1 MYEPTKARICDIK
14 KLQPRKYPAPSN
26 PINPPI
32 TGKRKRASADVATKS
47 SVLPNGIIV
56 RKASKSLKVFIGFI
70 FEHIAITQPNKDID
84 FVVGFM
90 DKLNGKNILVTG
102 GAGFIGSHLCK
113 KLSSLTQNLTI
124 YDNLSNGKVENV
136 KHLPKVHFVRA
147 DILDLKKLQSQE
159 KPDLIYH
166 LAAQVVVP
174 YSMENPIEDFETNAR
189 GTLNVLEKARKDDA
203 RIVFASSAAVYGNTS
218 QLPTPET
225 HGFSPDSCYGL
236 SKVVGE
242 QYCNMYSRQYGLDV
256 TIVRFANVYGPK
268 CHGVIHDFLDKLS
281 RNPEQLEIIGSGMQS
296 RDFVHIY
303 DVVDALL
310 LCATSDVAIG
320 ETFNI
325 GYGETITIIDLAK
338 MILKILGLSEKTV
351 LKPTNVPWQGDI
363 KTIWFD
369 ISKIEKILKW
379 TPKISLEDTLK
390 ELILERNILG

>member
-1 MYEPTKARICDIK
+1 MERLK
-14 KLQPRKYPAPSN
+14 
-26 PINPPI
+26 
-32 TGKRKRASADVATKS
+32 GKR
-47 SVLPNGIIV
+47 
-56 RKASKSLKVFIGFI
+56 
-70 FEHIAITQPNKDID
+70 
-84 FVVGFM
+84 
-90 DKLNGKNILVTG
+90 ILVTG

-113 KLSSLTQNLTI
+113 KLSSISSKLTV
-124 YDNLSNGKVENV
+124 YDNLSSGKVENV
-136 KHLPKVHFVRA
+136 KHLPKVHFVKA
-147 DILDLKKLQSQE
+147 DILDFKKLQSQE
-159 KPDLIYH
+159 KTDLIYH

-203 RIVFASSAAVYGNTS
+203 RVVFASSAAVYGNTT

-242 QYCNMYSRQYGLDV
+242 QYCNMYSKQYDLDV

-268 CHGVIHDFLDKLS
+268 CHGVIHDFLDKIS
-281 RNPEQLEIIGSGMQS
+281 KNPEQLEIIGSGMQS

-310 LCATSDVAIG
+310 LSATSDAAIG

-325 GYGETITIIDLAK
+325 GFGKTTTIIDLAK
-338 MILKILGLSEKTV
+338 IILGILGLSKKTII
-351 LKPTNVPWQGDI
+351 KPTNIPWQGDI

-369 ISKIEKILKW
+369 ISKVKKTLKW
-379 TPKISLEDTLK
+379 TPRISLEDTLK
-390 ELILERNILG
+390 ELILERKMLG